1 MSLPFTAPPTAMPA
15 PFDSPSPTDTAGEF
29 PCPNALVVATF
40 ALMTRWAALP
50 PDARTSGQPQAG
62 PLRPLLARKIVSN
75 LFFLMHH
82 PEVPPPM
89 AAALRHA
96 HAQWQAMDRPPS
108 DEARPA
114 PAPCEARPPG
124 TPLH

>member
-1 MSLPFTAPPTAMPA
+1 MPA
-15 PFDSPSPTDTAGEF
+15 PIDTPSPADTADF

-50 PDARTSGQPQAG
+50 PDARTSGQAQASL
-62 PLRPLLARKIVSN
+62 LRPLLARKIVSN

-82 PEVPPPM
+82 PDVPPPM

-96 HAQWQAMDRPPS
+96 HAQWQAMDRPAP

-114 PAPCEARPPG
+114 LAPDEARPARAPCEARPPG
-124 TPLH
+124 TTLH